1 MKIKDGFEY
10 DKKSLQAVELFN
22 RRVKIFKQLFLM
34 YNHLCE
40 NEDAKLINNIPIPS
54 MINVIKKRLDTLDV
68 SVCKEVS
75 YLNQLINILLN
86 QVTGTKNNPIVLDD
100 KVVLYNITD
109 IKAYHINPKDSPVCL
124 SLLTIISDLN
134 TYLNTYNVAV
144 DEQDEA
150 LMALLLSLSF

>member
-10 DKKSLQAVELFN
+10 DKESLQAIELFN

-86 QVTGTKNNPIVLDD
+86 QVTGTKNNPIITKD

-109 IKAYHINPKDSPVCL
+109 IKAYPMKPKDNLICL
-124 SLLTIISDLN
+124 ILT
-134 TYLNTYNVAV
+134 
-144 DEQDEA
+144 
-150 LMALLLSLSF
+150 